1 MYYQDEHYCFSTY
14 EWALLYIFF
23 RWKERNWHPTCTY
36 VLNMQFIHSLMSTTN
51 NRALTYVNCSNGTEV
66 GLRLYLCHS
75 FCSQIEWATEFY
87 MPSLCVCG
95 ERERMSLLLATS
107 CFQIPCHFRCI
118 VFPSQTNLLL
128 VWKASGLYGKQYIHL
143 MQTTESV
150 RPAYKSNKYWLLWDG
165 RDNETT
171 SQ

>member
-51 NRALTYVNCSNGTEV
+51 NRALTYVNCSNGTEA

-95 ERERMSLLLATS
+95 ERENVVATCYFLFPNSMSLSLYS
-107 CFQIPCHFRCI
+107 
-118 VFPSQTNLLL
+118 FPLPNKFAFGMEGIWIIWETIYPSN
-128 VWKASGLYGKQYIHL
+128 ANYG
-143 MQTTESV
+143 V
-150 RPAYKSNKYWLLWDG
+150 G
-165 RDNETT
+165 
-171 SQ
+171 